1 MINFFVVGRTH
12 NRLEYIGAVTNEFL
26 DRHSSTDRNKD
37 IVQSLPCT
45 SPSEAIARGHELRG
59 LLLEQEITDG
69 IY

>member
-1 MINFFVVGRTH
+1 MKNFFVVGRTQ
-12 NRLEYIGAVTNEFL
+12 RGEYIGAVTNEFL
-26 DRHSSTDRNKD
+26 DRRSSTDRNKD